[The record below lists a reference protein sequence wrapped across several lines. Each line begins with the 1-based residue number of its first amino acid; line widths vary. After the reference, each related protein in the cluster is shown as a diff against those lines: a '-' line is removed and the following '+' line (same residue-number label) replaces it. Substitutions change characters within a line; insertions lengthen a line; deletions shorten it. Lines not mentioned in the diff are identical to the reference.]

1 MSPGTLAGQDALRLL
16 DTGIYISD
24 LWYLNFS
31 DPQVCR
37 MTGMTRFAS
46 FWVEDGQLVAPLSVM
61 RFDDSIYE
69 ILGSKLVG
77 LTRKQRLS
85 MKHIPM
91 VRGVPLRCKPQEL
104 LWMGL
109 RLHFNETV
117 KYESHPQYANRKTHL
132 PAVAACM
139 PPARQS
145 R

>member
-1 MSPGTLAGQDALRLL
+1 MSPGTLAGQEALKLL

-77 LTRKQRLS
+77 LT
-85 MKHIPM
+85 
-91 VRGVPLRCKPQEL
+91 QETEVF
-104 LWMGL
+104 
-109 RLHFNETV
+109 HEAHT
-117 KYESHPQYANRKTHL
+117 YESRSTSAMQAPGALVDGLAFTL
-132 PAVAACM
+132 
-139 PPARQS
+139 
-145 R
+145 